1 MTSQPKTS
9 QPRTRHSQGVTGR
22 ALRINRIVAA
32 AVFAGALATP
42 LTGLAQAFP
51 AKPVKLLSGASAG
64 SASDIIGRAVAEK
77 LQLELGVSVVMENKV
92 GASGIIAAQ
101 ATLAAPPDG
110 HTVFVYTAAHTVTPL
125 IGKVPYDALRDF
137 AGVTPLAV
145 VPNVMVV
152 APAKGYKSV
161 KDVIDAARAKPGQL
175 NYASVGVGTATYM
188 NAEKFRI
195 ATGISAVHVPYKGS
209 PEAITE
215 TVAGRVDYFFAPLV
229 SALPM
234 IKSGKLAALAVGTTR
249 RAGLLPEVPTLAEA
263 GVAKS
268 DYLFWVG
275 MLVHAKTPR
284 DVVARINQATLKALQ
299 APDVRERLAGL
310 GADAMPMSPEQFDA
324 LIRDEMASNA
334 EIIKAAGIKQE

>member
-1 MTSQPKTS
+1 MTRQTQNAREHSRDITS
-9 QPRTRHSQGVTGR
+9 LLATAV
-22 ALRINRIVAA
+22 LAA
-32 AVFAGALATP
+32 SLATP
-42 LTGLAQAFP
+42 LTGFAQAFP
-51 AKPVKLLSGASAG
+51 SKPVKLLSGASAG

-77 LQLELGVSVVMENKV
+77 LQAELGVSVVMENKV

-110 HTVFVYTAAHTVTPL
+110 HTVFIYTAAHTVTPL
-125 IGKVPYDALRDF
+125 ISKLPYDALRDF

-152 APAKGYKSV
+152 APLKGYKSV

-234 IKSGKLAALAVGTTR
+234 IKAGKLMALAVGTTKR
-249 RAGLLPEVPTLAEA
+249 SGLLPDVPTLAEA

-299 APDVRERLAGL
+299 APDVRERLTAL
-310 GADAMPMSPEQFDA
+310 GAEAMPMSPEQFDA
-324 LIRDEMASNA
+324 LIKDELASNA